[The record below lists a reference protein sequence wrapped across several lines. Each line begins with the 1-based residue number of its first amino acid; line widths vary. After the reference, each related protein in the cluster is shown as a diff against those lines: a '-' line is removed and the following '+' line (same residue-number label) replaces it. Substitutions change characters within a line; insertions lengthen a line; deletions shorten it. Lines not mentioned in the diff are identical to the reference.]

1 MLPAQPR
8 IPARF
13 PRAARHALVPAGL
26 VVACLAA
33 GCDIDRAGRPLSAEG
48 VPGAWRWRPVR
59 VEVSPL
65 TTPIPALGERR
76 PSVDVRIVF
85 RDDGGDEAKAVGLLR
100 VSVREGG
107 TELATATVDLAA
119 TDAHARTWDAVTET
133 YAVPVTLPA
142 DPAPRTNLTI
152 RAFFE
157 GADGA
162 RMDCSGEVRWPER
175 AR

>member
-1 MLPAQPR
+1 MRPSASWFPVR
-8 IPARF
+8 IP
-13 PRAARHALVPAGL
+13 RAVRPAAGAVALLA
-26 VVACLAA
+26 ACLAT
-33 GCDIDRAGRPLSAEG
+33 GCDIDRAGTPLQSEG
-48 VPGAWRWRPVR
+48 IRGSWRWRPVR
-59 VEVSPL
+59 MEVNPL

-76 PSVDVRIVF
+76 PSVDARIVF

-100 VSVREGG
+100 VSLREGG
-107 TELATATVDLAA
+107 TELATASIDLAA
-119 TDAHARTWDAVTET
+119 TEPHARAWDGVTET
-133 YAVPVTLPA
+133 YSVPLPLSA
-142 DPAPRTNLTI
+142 DPAPRANLTI